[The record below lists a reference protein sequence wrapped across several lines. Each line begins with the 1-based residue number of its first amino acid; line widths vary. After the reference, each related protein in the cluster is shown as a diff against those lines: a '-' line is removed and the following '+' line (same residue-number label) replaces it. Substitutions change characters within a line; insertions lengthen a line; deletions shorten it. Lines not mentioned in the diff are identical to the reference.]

1 MIKKITD
8 NRYYINFPFS
18 YKLFVTIQRRQFVYQ
33 GRFYKIPILQLLNKQ
48 KAESLITFLSW

>member
-1 MIKKITD
+1 MIKKIKKD
-8 NRYYINFPFS
+8 RYYINLLFG
-18 YKLFVTIQRRQFVYQ
+18 YKLFITIQRRQFVYQ